1 MGCVSLPVSGYVC
14 PALPFS
20 RRAMM
25 PSRRVR
31 VGSRWWSGIR
41 SMPRCNRPASTSSA
55 FSASLTNSTSFFSPG
70 SKVGQSEVLHLEEPS
85 CDRPAAAEQ
94 RRYLEPEH
102 ASFPSG
108 RRPGRFRSDPVG
120 VVPVGLVEERSITDR
135 TVDLDRPFW
144 IVSRVEVSLH
154 RAKQACGRG
163 RELSEDRLT
172 TNDDDL
178 IPGDIGR
185 RVDEVLEFDPVH
197 EAARA
202 STARAIL

>member
-1 MGCVSLPVSGYVC
+1 
-14 PALPFS
+14 
-20 RRAMM
+20 MM
-25 PSRRVR
+25 PSRLRAGGVA
-31 VGSRWWSGIR
+31 VLVWHQIDAALQ
-41 SMPRCNRPASTSSA
+41 PADIDKLGFQRFA
-55 FSASLTNSTSFFSPG
+55 DELDILFSPG
-70 SKVGQSEVLHLEEPS
+70 SKFGQSEVVHFEEPS
-85 CDRPAAAEQ
+85 CDRPAAAGQ

-108 RRPGRFRSDPVG
+108 RRPGRFRSDPVR

-185 RVDEVLEFDPVH
+185 RVDEVLELDPVH